1 MTRST
6 SSATLAATLA
16 FALLGAACGKT
27 KAPPQRPAVPVAVA
41 AVKRTAVPF
50 TILANG
56 IVQPIQTAQITSQ
69 VDGQIMEIAFQ
80 EGQEVEKGQVLFRID
95 QRQYKAAY
103 DQAVANMAKDQ
114 AILTLDE
121 KQVIRYET
129 LVAKDYVT
137 QEQADS
143 QRTTAAAQKATLA
156 SDSGAVAAAKFNLDN
171 ATIRAPFAGK
181 TGSLQVRA
189 GTIVHAASATN
200 LVLLNEVRPI
210 LVQFAV
216 PATALPDIQKY
227 NAGGKLPVTVYRQL
241 AQQPGG
247 ESPTTGAA
255 TDPPPT
261 DAAPQGGQAVTA
273 PNSNSSTAGTP
284 AANGPPTIAQHGAGG
299 AGGSGHHRHGGA
311 GAASGDPS
319 AAGSDSTSLD
329 QDQMN
334 PGLAGGPPGGGVT
347 GSDANSG
354 PSGPGIDGTLTFINN
369 AIDTATGTVLLKATF
384 ANTGSQLWPGEFVVT
399 TLKLFTQQ
407 NALVVPPQAVMSG
420 QQGTYVFVVD
430 QTSSTVKQRPVSI
443 DRTTSNVA
451 VISSGLNDGETVVTD
466 GQSRLQN
473 GAKIRV
479 RAVTNAAVANT
490 ASRTVQ

>member
-1 MTRST
+1 MTRTTST
-6 SSATLAATLA
+6 AALGATLA
-16 FALLGAACGKT
+16 FALLGAACGKP

-41 AVKRTAVPF
+41 SVKRAAVPF

-69 VDGQIMEIAFQ
+69 VDGQILEIAFQ

-95 QRQYKAAY
+95 PRQYKAAY

-189 GTIVHAASATN
+189 GTIVHGASATN

-261 DAAPQGGQAVTA
+261 DAAPQGGQAVAA
-273 PNSNSSTAGTP
+273 PNANSSTAGTP
-284 AANGPPTIAQHGAGG
+284 AANGPPAIAQHGAGG
-299 AGGSGHHRHGGA
+299 GGHHRKGGA
-311 GAASGDPS
+311 SAGSDPS

-347 GSDANSG
+347 GSDANTG

-430 QTSSTVKQRPVSI
+430 QATSTVKQRPVSI
-443 DRTTSNVA
+443 DRTTSNAA

-479 RAVTNAAVANT
+479 RAVTNTTVANT
-490 ASRTVQ
+490 ASGTVQ